1 MWLLMLLGA
10 VLSVLVVPAAG
21 HATPSP
27 GDLGSRL
34 TAASAQLETVVEQYD
49 ASRERLAATQRQRT
63 ALLAQLAPVRRA
75 VVGLQD
81 EIGRYA
87 AAAYMTAGTG
97 PVTAVLSGG
106 SASDVLDRLATLDHL
121 AVVNRRQ
128 VAGLAAIEQRYQA
141 QQMILDGLVAAQTA
155 QQADLASKRDRI
167 QAQIAQLTQMRLAM
181 YGTVTPYQTRD
192 PYVPPYLPGPAGVAI
207 RFAMA
212 QLGKPYSWG
221 SAGPESF
228 DCSGLTMAAWKAAGV
243 ALPHSSV
250 LQWGVVRHV
259 TRAELQPGDL
269 VFYYSNIQHVAMYLG
284 GGKVVQA
291 PNFGERVSIAPV
303 GFAPIYGYGRP

>member
-1 MWLLMLLGA
+1 MWLLTLLGA
-10 VLSVLVVPAAG
+10 VLGALLVPAAG

-27 GDLGSRL
+27 GDLGSQL

-49 ASRERLAATQRQRT
+49 AGRERLAATQRRRT
-63 ALLAQLAPVRRA
+63 ALLAQLAPVRLA
-75 VVGLQD
+75 VLDLQD
-81 EIGRYA
+81 DIGRYA

-97 PVTAVLSGG
+97 PVAAVLAGG
-106 SASDVLDRLATLDHL
+106 SPTEMLDRLATLDHL

-128 VAGLAAIEQRYQA
+128 TAGLAEIERRYQS
-141 QQMILDGLVAAQTA
+141 QQAVLDGLVAAQTA
-155 QQADLASKRDRI
+155 QQADLATKRDRI

-181 YGTVTPYQTRD
+181 YGTVTPYLARD

-221 SAGPESF
+221 AAGPESF
-228 DCSGLTMAAWKAAGV
+228 DCSGLTMAAWRTAGV
-243 ALPHSSV
+243 GLPHSSV
-250 LQWGVVRHV
+250 LQWGVVHHV

-269 VFYYSNIQHVAMYLG
+269 VFYYRNIQHVAMYVG
-284 GGKVVQA
+284 DGKVVQA
-291 PNFGERVSIAPV
+291 PNFGERVSIAPI